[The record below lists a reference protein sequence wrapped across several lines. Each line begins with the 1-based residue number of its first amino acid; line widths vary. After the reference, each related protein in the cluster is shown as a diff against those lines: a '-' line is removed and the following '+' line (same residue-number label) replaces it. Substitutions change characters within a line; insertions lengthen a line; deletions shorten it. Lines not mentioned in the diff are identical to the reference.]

1 MPSDKSNK
9 KEKKTKKGE
18 DTVFSIVRKNV
29 FTYFNLV
36 FAVIAVLLV
45 IAKSYRSLTFL
56 PIIIANTGI
65 GIFQQLRSK
74 KVLDQLSVLAQA
86 SYEVERNGETMTVPM
101 DELEVDDVIHLEGG
115 QQIPADGVLCDGTLN
130 VNESLLTGEADE
142 IEKIDGATLMSGSFV
157 VSGKGSAKLT
167 AVGEDCYAAQ
177 LTTKAREIKEK
188 KSQMVKN
195 IELIIKIAGIAIIP
209 LGVALYVE
217 AVTINHKTVSEA
229 IVSMVGAVIGMIPEG
244 LYLLLTVALA
254 LGAMHLAKKK
264 VLLHDMRSIETL
276 ARVDVLCVDKTGTIT
291 SNEMSVT
298 EIFAP
303 VKEEEKASSGTDE
316 GSGEEE
322 KDGNKACAEP
332 SPSKYASKAN
342 KKKKNRKKAENSVI
356 EDEDPIDRLPGNEET
371 PTKDLFEGLKEQ
383 SDLMVRYI
391 ATVDDG
397 NITMNALKDFF
408 GKGEVLEAEQVT
420 PFTSKLK
427 YSEVIMKDA
436 TYRLGAPDILLTDSL
451 FERNRKQIE
460 ARAEQGLRVLV
471 LAKKE
476 DVGFAPVLFIV
487 LKNGIR
493 KNAEETFSYFKNQG
507 VEVKVISGDNPLTVS
522 KIATQVGIRNADRYV
537 DATTLETEEDIEKAV
552 LKYTIFGRVK
562 PEQKKSIVIALKKK
576 GLKVAMTGDG
586 VNDILAMKEA
596 DCSIAM
602 GTGSDAARQAAQVVL
617 LDSDF
622 SRMMDIVS
630 RGRQII
636 NNITRSA
643 TVFLFKNIFSGLLA
657 LCAILASFTY
667 PLVPAQ
673 ISLVTLFNT
682 GVPAFLLSLE
692 TNTRKQKEDFF
703 RKVFSNAGPA
713 AFTAFFTIAVL
724 ALYGESKGIPAK
736 SIGVISTYLLAI
748 AAFMLLVHISRPLNT
763 YRSIVD
769 QLMFFGFI
777 LFICVPITRDLY
789 MISEINTQELKLFV
803 YFAIAELVIIKLLI
817 LLFEQRRR
825 TKRLERLKELGRW
838 TK

>member
-1 MPSDKSNK
+1 MSLKNNK
-9 KEKKTKKGE
+9 KANKSQ
-18 DTVFSIVRKNV
+18 DTVLSIVCKNV

-36 FAVIAVLLV
+36 FAIIAVLLI
-45 IAKSYRSLTFL
+45 IARSYRSLTFL

-65 GIFQQLRSK
+65 GIFQQRRSK

-101 DELEVDDVIHLEGG
+101 DDLQVDDIIHLDGG
-115 QQIPADGVLCDGTLN
+115 QQIPADGTLCEGLLN

-142 IEKIDGATLMSGSFV
+142 IEKIEDAPLMSGSFV
-157 VSGKGSAKLT
+157 VSGHGKARLT

-177 LTTKAREIKEK
+177 LTNKAREIKEK
-188 KSQMVKN
+188 KSEMVKN

-209 LGVALYVE
+209 LGIALYVE
-217 AVTINHKTVSEA
+217 GVTINHLSVSEA
-229 IVSMVGAVIGMIPEG
+229 IVAMVGAIIGMIPEG

-254 LGAMHLAKKK
+254 LGAMYLAQKQ

-291 SNEMSVT
+291 SNDMSVT

-303 VKEEEKASSGTDE
+303 AN
-316 GSGEEE
+316 GEEE
-322 KDGNKACAEP
+322 SPAEKKSVIEAVHVEQKAE
-332 SPSKYASKAN
+332 SGKKKHS
-342 KKKKNRKKAENSVI
+342 KKKKHSAVM
-356 EDEDPIDRLPGNEET
+356 EEA
-371 PTKDLFEGLKEQ
+371 PLEHAPDYMEVKPKPAGLDKECA
-383 SDLMVRYI
+383 LVVRYI
-391 ATVDDG
+391 TTVDDG
-397 NITMNALKDFF
+397 NITMNALKEYF
-408 GKGEVLEAEQVT
+408 GTGEAFTDCEFTQ
-420 PFTSKLK
+420 FTSKLK
-427 YSEVIMKDA
+427 YSEVILKDA
-436 TYRLGAPDILLTDSL
+436 TYRLGAPDILLTEES
-451 FERNRKQIE
+451 FEKNRKGIE
-460 ARAEQGLRVLV
+460 ARAEHGLRVLV
-471 LAKKE
+471 LAKKNGE
-476 DVGFAPVLFIV
+476 GFEPVLFIV

-493 KNAEETFSYFKNQG
+493 KNAPETFSYFKNQG

-522 KIATQVGIRNADRYV
+522 KIAAQVGIRHAERYV
-537 DATTLETEEDIEKAV
+537 DATTLETDEDIENAV
-552 LKYTIFGRVK
+552 IKYTIFGRVK
-562 PEQKKSIVIALKKK
+562 PEQKKSIVLALKRQ

-602 GTGSDAARQAAQVVL
+602 GSGSDAARQAAQVVL

-643 TVFLFKNIFSGLLA
+643 TVFLFKNIFSAFLA
-657 LCAILASFTY
+657 ICAIIASFKY

-692 TNTRKQKEDFF
+692 PNTRKQRQEFF
-703 RKVFSNAGPA
+703 RKILTNAGPA

-724 ALYGESKGIPAK
+724 AIYGERNGMNPVSV
-736 SIGVISTYLLAI
+736 GVISTYLMAI

-763 YRSIVD
+763 YRSIVV

-789 MISEINTQELKLFV
+789 MITDINTVELKIFIA
-803 YFAIAELVIIKLLI
+803 FAVIEMIIIKVLIFLL
-817 LLFEQRRR
+817 EQIRRQ
-825 TKRLERLKELGRW
+825 KRLDRLKKLGRW
-838 TK
+838 K

>member
-1 MPSDKSNK
+1 MSLKNNK
-9 KEKKTKKGE
+9 KANKSQ
-18 DTVFSIVRKNV
+18 DTVLSIVCKNV

-36 FAVIAVLLV
+36 FAIIAVLLI
-45 IAKSYRSLTFL
+45 IARSYRSLTFL

-101 DELEVDDVIHLEGG
+101 DDLQVDDIIHLDGG
-115 QQIPADGVLCDGTLN
+115 QQIPADGTLCEGLLN

-142 IEKIDGATLMSGSFV
+142 IEKIEDAPLMSGSFV
-157 VSGKGSAKLT
+157 VSGHGKARLT

-177 LTTKAREIKEK
+177 LTNKAREIKEK
-188 KSQMVKN
+188 KSEMVKN

-209 LGVALYVE
+209 LGIALYVE
-217 AVTINHKTVSEA
+217 GVTINHLSVSEA
-229 IVSMVGAVIGMIPEG
+229 IVAMVGAIIGMIPEG

-254 LGAMHLAKKK
+254 LGAMYLAQKQ

-291 SNEMSVT
+291 SNDMSVT

-303 VKEEEKASSGTDE
+303 AN
-316 GSGEEE
+316 GEEE
-322 KDGNKACAEP
+322 SPAEKKSVIEAVHVEQKAE
-332 SPSKYASKAN
+332 SGKKKHS
-342 KKKKNRKKAENSVI
+342 KKKKHSAVM
-356 EDEDPIDRLPGNEET
+356 EEA
-371 PTKDLFEGLKEQ
+371 PLEHAPDYMEVKPKPAGLDKECA
-383 SDLMVRYI
+383 LVVRYI
-391 ATVDDG
+391 TTVDDG
-397 NITMNALKDFF
+397 NITMNALKEYF
-408 GKGEVLEAEQVT
+408 GTGEAFTDCEFTQ
-420 PFTSKLK
+420 FTSKLK
-427 YSEVIMKDA
+427 YSEVILKDA
-436 TYRLGAPDILLTDSL
+436 TYRLGAPDILLTEES
-451 FERNRKQIE
+451 FEKNRKGIE
-460 ARAEQGLRVLV
+460 ARAEHGLRVLV
-471 LAKKE
+471 LAKKNGE
-476 DVGFAPVLFIV
+476 GFEPVLFIV

-493 KNAEETFSYFKNQG
+493 KNAPETFSYFKNQG

-522 KIATQVGIRNADRYV
+522 KIAAQVGIRHAERYV
-537 DATTLETEEDIEKAV
+537 DATTLETDEDIENAV
-552 LKYTIFGRVK
+552 IKYTIFGRVK
-562 PEQKKSIVIALKKK
+562 PEQKKSIVLALKRQ

-602 GTGSDAARQAAQVVL
+602 GSGSDAARQAAQVVL

-643 TVFLFKNIFSGLLA
+643 TVFLFKNIFSAFLA
-657 LCAILASFTY
+657 ICAIIASFKY

-692 TNTRKQKEDFF
+692 PNTRKQRQEFF
-703 RKVFSNAGPA
+703 RKILTNAGPA

-724 ALYGESKGIPAK
+724 AIYGERNGMNPVSV
-736 SIGVISTYLLAI
+736 GVISTYLMAI

-763 YRSIVD
+763 YRSIVV

-789 MISEINTQELKLFV
+789 MITDINTVELKIFIA
-803 YFAIAELVIIKLLI
+803 FAVIEMIIIKVLIFLL
-817 LLFEQRRR
+817 EQIRRQ
-825 TKRLERLKELGRW
+825 KRLDRLKKLGRW
-838 TK
+838 K

>member
-1 MPSDKSNK
+1 MSPKSNK
-9 KEKKTKKGE
+9 KANKSK
-18 DTVFSIVRKNV
+18 DTVLSIVCKNV

-45 IAKSYRSLTFL
+45 IARSYRSLTFL

-101 DELEVDDVIHLEGG
+101 DDLQVDDIIHLDGG
-115 QQIPADGVLCDGTLN
+115 QQIPADGTLCEGLLN

-142 IEKIDGATLMSGSFV
+142 IEKIEDATLMSGSFV
-157 VSGKGSAKLT
+157 VSGHGKARLT

-177 LTTKAREIKEK
+177 LTSKAREIKEK
-188 KSQMVKN
+188 KSEMVKN

-217 AVTINHKTVSEA
+217 GVTINHLSVSES
-229 IVSMVGAVIGMIPEG
+229 IVAMVGAIIGMIPEG

-254 LGAMHLAKKK
+254 LGAMYLAQKQ

-276 ARVDVLCVDKTGTIT
+276 ARVDVVCVDKTGTIT
-291 SNEMSVT
+291 SNDMSVT

-303 VKEEEKASSGTDE
+303 SDGKEDTVSVEKKTVKEAVSADVKTESGKKKH
-316 GSGEEE
+316 S
-322 KDGNKACAEP
+322 
-332 SPSKYASKAN
+332 
-342 KKKKNRKKAENSVI
+342 KKKKKQQSNA
-356 EDEDPIDRLPGNEET
+356 LPEEVSLEHAPDYLT
-371 PTKDLFEGLKEQ
+371 EKPKPAGLDKECA
-383 SDLMVRYI
+383 LMVRYI
-391 ATVDDG
+391 TTVDDG
-397 NITMNALKDFF
+397 NITMNALKAYF
-408 GKGEVLEAEQVT
+408 GTGEAFKDCEFTQ
-420 PFTSKLK
+420 FTSKLK
-427 YSEVIMKDA
+427 YSEVVLKDA
-436 TYRLGAPDILLTDSL
+436 TYRLGAPDILLTEEE
-451 FERNRKQIE
+451 FEKNRKAIE
-460 ARAEQGLRVLV
+460 ARAEHGLRVLV
-471 LAKKE
+471 LAKKNGE
-476 DVGFAPVLFIV
+476 GFEPVLFIV

-493 KNAEETFSYFKNQG
+493 KNAPETFSYFKNQG

-522 KIATQVGIRNADRYV
+522 KIATQVGIRHAERYV
-537 DATTLETEEDIEKAV
+537 DATTLQTEEDIENAV
-552 LKYTIFGRVK
+552 LRYTIFGRVK
-562 PEQKKSIVIALKKK
+562 PEQKKSIVLALKRQ

-602 GTGSDAARQAAQVVL
+602 GSGSDAARQAAQVVL

-657 LCAILASFTY
+657 LCAIIASFKY

-692 TNTRKQKEDFF
+692 PNTRKQRQEFF
-703 RKVFSNAGPA
+703 RKILTNAGPA

-724 ALYGESKGIPAK
+724 AIYGEKNHMDPV
-736 SIGVISTYLLAI
+736 SIGVISTYLMAI

-763 YRSIVD
+763 YRSIVV

-789 MISEINTQELKLFV
+789 MISEINTVELKIFV
-803 YFAIAELVIIKLLI
+803 VFALVEMVIIKTLI
-817 LLFEQRRR
+817 FVLEQFRRQ
-825 TKRLERLKELGRW
+825 KRLDRLKKLGRW
-838 TK
+838 KY

>member
-1 MPSDKSNK
+1 MPSTEKNK
-9 KEKKTKKGE
+9 KNKKTSQSQ
-18 DTVFSIVRKNV
+18 DTVLSIVCKNV

-36 FAVIAVLLV
+36 FAIIAVLLI
-45 IAKSYRSLTFL
+45 IARSYRSLTFL

-74 KVLDQLSVLAQA
+74 KVLDQLNVLAQA
-86 SYEVERNGETMTVPM
+86 SYEVERNGETVTVPM
-101 DELEVDDVIHLEGG
+101 DDLEVGDIIHLEGG
-115 QQIPADGVLCDGTLN
+115 QQIPADGTLCEGILN

-142 IEKIDGATLMSGSFV
+142 IEKVEDSTLMSGSFV
-157 VSGKGSAKLT
+157 VSGHAKARLT

-188 KSQMVKN
+188 KSQMVQN

-209 LGVALYVE
+209 IGVALYVE
-217 AVTINHKTVSEA
+217 GVTLNHLSVIES
-229 IVSMVGAVIGMIPEG
+229 IVAMVGAIIGLIPEG

-254 LGAMHLAKKK
+254 LGAMHLAQKK

-291 SNEMSVT
+291 SNDMSVT

-303 VKEEEKASSGTDE
+303 VKE
-316 GSGEEE
+316 GEEDLSVPE
-322 KDGNKACAEP
+322 EIPSVKALKFKKVSSNSKESDAEENDAEEEGK
-332 SPSKYASKAN
+332 SKL
-342 KKKKNRKKAENSVI
+342 RVLI
-356 EDEDPIDRLPGNEET
+356 EDEVPIDHLPGYPSEEK
-371 PTKDLFEGLKEQ
+371 PKPVVGLDEERA
-383 SDLMVRYI
+383 LAVRYI
-391 ATVDDG
+391 TTVDDG
-397 NITMNALKDFF
+397 NITMNALKEYF
-408 GKGEVLEAEQVT
+408 GTGEAFKDCEFTQ
-420 PFTSKLK
+420 FTSKLK
-427 YSEVIMKDA
+427 YSEVILKDA
-436 TYRLGAPDILLTDSL
+436 TYRLGAPDILLTEES
-451 FERNRKQIE
+451 FEKNRKGIE
-460 ARAEQGLRVLV
+460 ARAEHGLRVLV
-471 LAKKE
+471 LAKKNGE
-476 DVGFAPVLFIV
+476 GFEPVLFIV

-493 KNAEETFSYFKNQG
+493 KNAPETFSYFKNQG

-522 KIATQVGIRNADRYV
+522 KIAAQVGIRHADRYV
-537 DATTLETEEDIEKAV
+537 DATTLTTDEEIEDAV

-562 PEQKKSIVIALKKK
+562 PEQKKSIVLALKRQ

-602 GTGSDAARQAAQVVL
+602 GSGSDAARQAAQVVL

-643 TVFLFKNIFSGLLA
+643 TVFLFKNIFSALLA
-657 LCAILASFTY
+657 ICAIIASFKY

-692 TNTRKQKEDFF
+692 PNTRKQKQEFF
-703 RKVFSNAGPA
+703 RKILTNAGPA
-713 AFTAFFTIAVL
+713 AFTAFFTIAIL
-724 ALYGESKGIPAK
+724 TMYGERNHISPV

-763 YRSIVD
+763 YRSIVV

-777 LFICVPITRDLY
+777 LFICVPFTRDLY
-789 MISEINTQELKLFV
+789 MISEINTVELKIFIG
-803 YFAIAELVIIKLLI
+803 FAVIEMIIIKVLI
-817 LLFEQRRR
+817 FVLEQIKRQ
-825 TKRLERLKELGRW
+825 KRLDRLKSLGRW
-838 TK
+838 K